1 MKGIGKKI
9 SVVICFGQTN
19 RAKFKKHY
27 QMLRQNF
34 MKTGVCVSLISKSHL
49 AEVDL
54 ISWAG
59 N

>member
-1 MKGIGKKI
+1 MKGKKI
-9 SVVICFGQTN
+9 SVVICFEQTN

-27 QMLRQNF
+27 QMLRQKV
-34 MKTGVCVSLISKSHL
+34 MKIGICACLISKSHL
-49 AEVDL
+49 AQVDL